1 MKKTNLLKGI
11 VIAML
16 SVVLVA
22 NLATYVFAD
31 DNLDWDTL
39 SGNTSGNAAG
49 NTAGN
54 TSGNTS
60 GNGIDF
66 TNPESN
72 TNTNSNNNTN
82 SGSMSTYLNTNNNT
96 NTNENKANTLAYTG
110 LGNTNAFAVVIVLGA
125 IVAVYS
131 FKKAK
136 EYNSL

>member
-39 SGNTSGNAAG
+39 SGNASGNAAG

-66 TNPESN
+66 TNPES
-72 TNTNSNNNTN
+72 NTNSNNNTN

-110 LGNTNAFAVVIVLGA
+110 LGNTNAFTVVIVLGA